1 MRRLFAIAALAA
13 AAIAPVAAD
22 PVASNVA
29 DYATLPAHKALAT
42 APSDASARGIA
53 FAESSDEVASANA
66 FARCA
71 ATARVGACEIARV
84 DDAAVATADSMRAK
98 VPRSPHPLFLWKF
111 ESKTASVY
119 LAGSVHVMKPTLYP
133 LPSQFD
139 AAFAKADR
147 LVIEVNTDA
156 IAPDALSEK
165 VRAYALLPSGQ
176 TLTTVLKPEAL
187 ASVDSYLT
195 SQGASIDAFSAL
207 KPAMLATELA
217 VSRLSALG
225 YMPQFGLEEHFK
237 DGLAGRPVFELETID
252 EQFAVLTSPPM
263 AVQEQMLVETVD
275 QMSTIEP
282 IVTGMVVAWLSG
294 DEREFRRLFDLENGD
309 SPDMR
314 AFSRKLIEDR
324 NVAMADKVA
333 GYLTNLSGTT
343 FVLVGSAHL
352 TGPEGVVALL
362 EARGFRGRRVNSND
376 TI

>member
-1 MRRLFAIAALAA
+1 MRRLLAIAMLAA
-13 AAIAPVAAD
+13 AAIAPAAAD
-22 PVASNVA
+22 RTSSNVA

-42 APSDASARGIA
+42 APADASVRGVA
-53 FAESSDEVASANA
+53 FGEASDEVASANA
-66 FARCA
+66 FARC
-71 ATARVGACEIARV
+71 TAVRGIACEISRV
-84 DDAAVATADSMRAK
+84 DDDAVATAEWMRAK

-111 ESKTASVY
+111 ESKTATVY

-133 LPSQFD
+133 LPPQFD
-139 AAFAKADR
+139 AAFAKAQR
-147 LVIEVNTDA
+147 LAIEVNTDA
-156 IAPDALSEK
+156 IAPEALGDK
-165 VRAYALLPSGQ
+165 LRTYALLPAGQ
-176 TLTTVLKPEAL
+176 SLATVLTPDAL
-187 ASVDSYLT
+187 AKVGAYLK
-195 SQGASIDAFSAL
+195 SQGASIDAFTAL
-207 KPAMLATELA
+207 KPAMLATQLA

-237 DGLAGRPVFELETID
+237 AALAGRSILELETID

-263 AVQEQMLVETVD
+263 AVQEQMLVETVE

-309 SPDMR
+309 SPEVR

-324 NVAMADKVA
+324 NLGMADKVA
-333 GYLTNLSGTT
+333 GYLTNLSGAT

-362 EARGFRGRRVNSND
+362 EARGMHGRRINSND